1 MEIVSAYSVTLLGNQ
16 NSENFFEKVVK
27 IKRINLIL
35 FE

>member
-1 MEIVSAYSVTLLGNQ
+1 MEIVFAYSVTLLGNQ